1 MGKKNILTELE
12 KVLKKHEV
20 VPQRED
26 DTIITLWTHKED
38 GRRCIIMFKEMQ
50 GRIVVNVITLI
61 NEDISDDVSLRAV
74 NFANLHSTDTFFMVT
89 PHQKKRILIGRTLSP
104 PINTPADI
112 ENVFYIA
119 LTVLVSMH
127 EVLDLMTDMNE
138 VSILVDCLVPEDT
151 FILP

>member
-50 GRIVVNVITLI
+50 G
-61 NEDISDDVSLRAV
+61 
-74 NFANLHSTDTFFMVT
+74 
-89 PHQKKRILIGRTLSP
+89 QKKRILIGRTLSP